1 MPVKSNIA
9 PILLSKDN
17 SDSKNN
23 KEILKNKLKLDDN
36 IVGLLVNSQG
46 SIKSKKFFD
55 KVSKLI
61 QKH

>member
-9 PILLSKDN
+9 PILSSKDN
-17 SDSKNN
+17 SDNKNN
-23 KEILKNKLKLDDN
+23 KEVLKNKLKLDDN

-46 SIKSKKFFD
+46 SIKSKLFFN